1 LVCGAAYFIYEGDC
15 VLRTNVGVNMSISG
29 ENNTWKIINSA
40 NETGTLNTSC
50 AINLNNYNGIPTAQ
64 NFIIS

>member
-1 LVCGAAYFIYEGDC
+1 
-15 VLRTNVGVNMSISG
+15 MSISG